1 MSCFNRK
8 TLRSAAVALLFSSWV
23 CWAAVQETDPPANRY
38 RTVHRE
44 AQAGTPF
51 RLVSDRQTDFSIWV
65 ADGSD
70 PILATAA
77 SDFGTYFEQNWSATV
92 PVVRSLE
99 QAKGAVVVLASPESE
114 AKLAKPLRDALTGV
128 GKLASEGFVIRQVPL
143 ASGSRALLCFGGSP
157 IGARYATIEV
167 LHRMTYGAGE
177 ASFPFSSVRN
187 EPYSTWRAIYINDSS
202 HQSNGYSPNLIYDVE
217 TFRWSLERWHRYIDQ
232 MAFFRYN
239 VLQIWIVP
247 NMFSPDVFAGGG
259 AFDYFRDTMRAV
271 ARYARPRGIQLCLLG
286 PVNVAV
292 KAGTR
297 LDTLPNLGNLPLY
310 TYLSPLKPAEKELS
324 FRLWDYWSKAIPEVG
339 IWSFFPG
346 DPGGCAEQ
354 GCGPETYVD
363 LAIEISHIIKRNNP
377 QATIDFTPW
386 QFFGWGPSWTTDRK
400 DSARVDHGYQYL
412 LLHGKDFPAG
422 TIFSPNVNDF
432 TSDPPVRGAGFGGG
446 STIRYL
452 RELAKDHLIHT
463 WSYFATEGEGWINHH
478 FKVAEI
484 LKQRDVE
491 SRYPISGGICYTMT
505 PAFNILNQYAC
516 AESFW
521 NPDVTEQELMQ
532 RYTEGAFG
540 ASSPELIGIFPD
552 FDIAPMVGYTFADAP
567 EWRPDYTHIL
577 ETMQRDRAVLMAM
590 PVPQVTRFQMLPTP
604 AAYTHELVYFCD
616 LYIQMARMGT
626 KVARARELIG
636 RDPQFA
642 ARQPSS
648 LRVREAILALD
659 HLRADD
665 QAELRGLIADI
676 QNMDVARWKHEYRAK
691 HYQIFLDYPT
701 EFSLLLPNLIEG
713 FFKPFGGDFLEDFRL

>member
-1 MSCFNRK
+1 MARFNSK
-8 TLRSAAVALLFSSWV
+8 MLRSTAVVLLFSSWA
-23 CWAAVQETDPPANRY
+23 CRAAAQETDPPANRY

-44 AQAGTPF
+44 AQAGAPF
-51 RLVSDRQTDFSIWV
+51 RLISERQTDFSVWV

-70 PILATAA
+70 PVLATAA
-77 SDFGTYFEQNWSATV
+77 ADFGTYFRQRWGAPV
-92 PVVRSLE
+92 PTVRSLDE
-99 QAKGAVVVLASPESE
+99 AREAVVVLASPESE
-114 AKLAKPLRDALTGV
+114 AKLTKPLRDALTGA
-128 GKLASEGFVIRQVPL
+128 GKLPSEGFVIRQVPL
-143 ASGSRALLCFGGSP
+143 PSGRRALLCFGGSP

-167 LHRMTYGAGE
+167 LHRMTYGSEG
-177 ASFPFSSVRN
+177 ASFPFGSMRD

-217 TFRWSLERWHRYIDQ
+217 TFRWSLQRWYRYIDQ

-247 NMFSPDVFAGGG
+247 NMFSPDVFAGGD
-259 AFDYFRDTMRAV
+259 AFEYFRDTMRAV
-271 ARYARPRGIQLCLLG
+271 ARYARPRGIQLCLLS

-297 LDTLPNLGNLPLY
+297 LDTLPNLGNLPMY

-324 FRLWDYWSKAIPEVG
+324 LRLWDYWSRAIPEVG

-346 DPGGCAEQ
+346 DPGGCAER

-363 LAIEISHIIKRNNP
+363 LAVEISHIIKGNNP

-386 QFFGWGPSWTTDRK
+386 QFFGWGPSWTIDRK
-400 DSARVDHGYQYL
+400 DSARVDRGYQYL
-412 LLHGKDFPAG
+412 VSHEKDFPPG
-422 TIFSPNVNDF
+422 TIFSPNVNDY
-432 TSDPPVRGAGFGGG
+432 TSDPAVRGAGFGGG
-446 STIRYL
+446 SSIRYL
-452 RELAKDHLIHT
+452 QELAKDHLIHT

-478 FKVAEI
+478 FKVAGI

-521 NPDVTEQELMQ
+521 NPDVTEQEVMQ

-567 EWRPDYTHIL
+567 DWRPDYARIL
-577 ETMQRDRAVLMAM
+577 EAMQHDRAVLTAMA
-590 PVPQVTRFQMLPTP
+590 VPQATRFQMLPTP
-604 AAYTHELVYFCD
+604 VEYTHELIYFCD
-616 LYIQMARMGT
+616 LYIQMAHLGT
-626 KVARARELIG
+626 KVARARELIRG
-636 RDPQFA
+636 DPQFS
-642 ARQPSS
+642 ARPPSS
-648 LRVREAILALD
+648 LRVREGILALD
-659 HLRADD
+659 HLRAADR
-665 QAELRGLIADI
+665 AELRGLMTDI
-676 QNMDVARWKHEYRAK
+676 RNMDVARWKREYRAK
-691 HYQIFLDYPT
+691 HYQIFIDYPT
-701 EFSLLLPNLIEG
+701 EFSLLLPSLIEG
-713 FFKPFGGDFLEDFRL
+713 FFKPFGGDFLEDFKL